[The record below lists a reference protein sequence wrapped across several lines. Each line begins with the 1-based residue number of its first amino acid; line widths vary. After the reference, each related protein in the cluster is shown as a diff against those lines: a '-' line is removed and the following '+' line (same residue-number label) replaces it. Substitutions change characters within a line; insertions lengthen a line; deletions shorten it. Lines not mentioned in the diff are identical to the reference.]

1 MVICYFTYLWI
12 LYDSGAKGNTFLNQS
27 SRDSGLRNVQSDPLS
42 SGGKFLIL
50 RWAANWLSKEALEGR
65 CSSKLSELDRL

>member
-1 MVICYFTYLWI
+1 M
-12 LYDSGAKGNTFLNQS
+12 
-27 SRDSGLRNVQSDPLS
+27 QSDPLS